1 MKLFRGIFL
10 PVLIICSCYLASNA
24 QDADTVLNHIITKTT
39 KLYANHPNEKVYLH
53 FDKPYYAVGDTIW
66 FKAYL
71 TIDLHQ
77 PSALSKIIYVD
88 VLNSRDSVM
97 NSLQLQVKNG
107 VAWSDIPLSQYNYSK
122 GNYHIIAYTNW
133 MNNNDPAYFFSKTIT
148 IGDAINNKLST
159 QINLTGSFTG
169 KQQKVTAQVAF
180 KNDQGVPLADK
191 KVNWSVEKDG
201 ETIIKGKGILT
212 DKTGLAK
219 IDIINTKSADLGQAY
234 LVTSIDNGSKK
245 EVTSRFPLSSA
256 AAPNDVQFF
265 PEGGA
270 LLSGIPTKVA
280 FKALQPNGL
289 GIGLK
294 GVIIDN
300 SNKTVLTFTSSH
312 IGMGNF
318 MFTPQDNKTY
328 TAKVTYADGSTGM
341 PDLPKI
347 ETGGISLSLDNTG
360 EDVLKIKL
368 QSDSAF
374 LREYKN
380 KTFFILAKSGGV
392 ICFGAKTQLQNQV
405 YTANVPKS
413 KFPTG
418 IVQVTLFIADGEPVS
433 ERIAFIQHND
443 QLKLSLNTEQPV
455 YATRQR
461 VKININAKKTDQP
474 DVGNFSLTVLDD
486 AKVPFDENAETT
498 ILSYL
503 LLTSDIKGY
512 IEKPNYYFNHADEKT
527 AADLDNLL
535 LTQGYRR
542 FSYDGIMTDKMPA
555 ITYLPEQGIDISG
568 TLRGNN
574 GIPVKGGN
582 IKISIP
588 DKNYFQNTTTDAD
601 GHFRFSDL
609 IFLDSAKVTVSA
621 KNNSRAEDMV
631 LTLDNPPNQKL
642 PVNVNAP
649 DAVLNIDSLL
659 SAYLK
664 NSKLAY
670 SYTNVLKEVVIRD
683 VRTEP
688 TVSHKDY
695 GNLSSLSTIPDHLIK
710 GSSIKD
716 CGGTALD
723 CLKVLAIG
731 MTFDQ
736 DNFYVT
742 RDYNSGKRVPAQV
755 FIRGGP
761 VDVSALYSLDVN
773 TIESVEVFVKDELG
787 LVNSAYNSDG
797 AIVVNLKKIE
807 TQKISLQD
815 LKALMPRQY
824 EVNYSPKGYAALR
837 TFYLPRY
844 SGPRASQTNKIDT
857 RTTIYWNPNIETD
870 KDGNASFEFF
880 NADGTGTYRAIIE
893 GIDKDGNIGRQLY
906 RYTVK

>member
-1 MKLFRGIFL
+1 MKFL
-10 PVLIICSCYLASNA
+10 RSFLLPLIVFCCCFSLAHA
-24 QDADTVLNHIITKTT
+24 QEADQVLNHIITKTT
-39 KLYANHPNEKVYLH
+39 KIYTDHPNEKVYLH

-71 TIDLHQ
+71 TLGQHE
-77 PSALSKIIYVD
+77 PSPLSKIIYIA
-88 VLNSRDSVM
+88 VLNARDSVM
-97 NSLQLQVKNG
+97 NTLQLQVKNS
-107 VAWSDIPLSQYNYSK
+107 VAWSDIPLSQYSYTK

-133 MNNNDPAYFFSKTIT
+133 MDNNDPAYFFSKTIT

-169 KQQKVTAQVAF
+169 KTQKILAQVAF

-191 KVNWSVEKDG
+191 RVNWSIEKDG
-201 ETIIKGKGILT
+201 ETIIKGKGIQT
-212 DKTGLAK
+212 DKSGLAK

-234 LVTSIDNGSKK
+234 LVTSIDGGSKK
-245 EVTSRFPLSSA
+245 DISSRFPLNSA

-270 LLSGIPTKVA
+270 LLAGIPTKIA
-280 FKALQPNGL
+280 FKALQPDGL

-294 GVIIDN
+294 GVITDN
-300 SNKTVLTFTSSH
+300 TNKTVLTFTSSH

-318 MFTPQDNKTY
+318 IFTPEDNKTY
-328 TAKVTYADGSTGM
+328 TVKVTYADGTTAA
-341 PDLPKI
+341 PDLPKV
-347 ETGGISLSLDNTG
+347 ETGGISLSLDNTNA
-360 EDVLKIKL
+360 DVLKIKL
-368 QSDSAF
+368 LSDSSF
-374 LREYKN
+374 LKEYKD
-380 KTFFILAKSGGV
+380 KTFFLLAKSGGV
-392 ICFGAKTQLQNQV
+392 ICFGAKTQLQSQV
-405 YTANVPKS
+405 YTASVLKS

-418 IVQVTLFIADGEPVS
+418 ILQVTLFIADGEPVC
-433 ERIAFIQHND
+433 ERIAFINHND
-443 QLKLSLNTEQPV
+443 QLKLNLSTALPV
-455 YATRQR
+455 YTTRQR
-461 VKININAKKTDQP
+461 VKININAKKGDQP
-474 DVGNFSLTVLDD
+474 ATGNFSLTVLDD

-498 ILSYL
+498 IMSYM

-512 IEKPNYYFNHADEKT
+512 IEKPNYYFNNPDEKT

-542 FSYDGIMTDKMPA
+542 FSYDGIMTDKMPSMSF
-555 ITYLPEQGIDISG
+555 LPEQGIDISG

-582 IKISIP
+582 VKISIP

-601 GHFRFSDL
+601 GRFRFSNL
-609 IFLDSAKVTVSA
+609 VFLDSAQVTVSA
-621 KNNSRAEDMV
+621 KNNSRAEVMV

-642 PVNVNAP
+642 PLNINAP
-649 DAVLNIDSLL
+649 DAILNIDSLL

-695 GNLSSLSTIPDHLIK
+695 GNLASLGAIADHLIK
-710 GSSIKD
+710 GSSLKD
-716 CGGTALD
+716 CGGNALD
-723 CLKVLAIG
+723 CLKVLAVG

-742 RDYNSGKRVPAQV
+742 RDYSSGKRVPAQI

-761 VDVSALYSLDVN
+761 VDVTALYSLDVN

-787 LVNSAYNSDG
+787 LVNSAYNSNG
-797 AIVVNLKKIE
+797 AIVVNLKKVE

-815 LKALMPRQY
+815 LKALMPHQY
-824 EVNYSPKGYAALR
+824 EVTYSPKGYAALR

-844 SGPRASQTNKIDT
+844 SGPRASQTNKVDT

-870 KDGNASFEFF
+870 KDGNAAFEFF

-906 RYTVK
+906 RYMVK